1 MKPNPLFYW
10 LVRNTFRILLRVY
23 NRCSVRWLEDL
34 DPDERVVVA
43 CNHAS
48 NLDPLVVG
56 SFFPRRLRYFAKEE
70 LFRSWFLGSS
80 IRALGAVPVSR
91 ADNAS
96 AAGALKGFMKLY
108 REGSDILIFPEGGR
122 SPDGRLQPL
131 EAGVALIAARERAPI
146 LPAFIHGSFDAMP
159 TGSRFVRPSKI
170 VLTFGRTL
178 RFPAEVYESRGCRD
192 VIMGALTDAMRALE
206 SASA

>member
-10 LVRNTFRILLRVY
+10 LARSAFRVILRVY

-48 NLDPLVVG
+48 NLDPIVVG

-70 LFRSWFLGSS
+70 LFRSWFLGTS

-159 TGSRFVRPSKI
+159 TGSHFVRPSKI
-170 VLTFGRTL
+170 TLTFGRPL
-178 RFPAEVYESRGCRD
+178 RFPAEVYESRDGRD
-192 VIMGALTDAMRALE
+192 VIMRALADAMRALE
-206 SASA
+206 SAPS

>member
-10 LVRNTFRILLRVY
+10 LVRNTFRIILRVY

-70 LFRSWFLGSS
+70 LFRSWFLGTS
-80 IRALGAVPVSR
+80 IRALGAVR
-91 ADNAS
+91 
-96 AAGALKGFMKLY
+96 
-108 REGSDILIFPEGGR
+108 
-122 SPDGRLQPL
+122 
-131 EAGVALIAARERAPI
+131 
-146 LPAFIHGSFDAMP
+146 
-159 TGSRFVRPSKI
+159 
-170 VLTFGRTL
+170 
-178 RFPAEVYESRGCRD
+178 
-192 VIMGALTDAMRALE
+192 
-206 SASA
+206 

>member
-1 MKPNPLFYW
+1 MKLNPLFYW
-10 LVRNTFRILLRVY
+10 LARSAFRLILRVY

>member
-10 LVRNTFRILLRVY
+10 MVRNTFRIILRVY

-34 DPDERVVVA
+34 DPDERMVVA

-48 NLDPLVVG
+48 NLDPVVVG

-70 LFRSWFLGSS
+70 LFRSWFLGTS

-108 REGSDILIFPEGGR
+108 HEGSDILIFPEGGR

-159 TGSRFVRPSKI
+159 TGSHFVRPSRI
-170 VLTFGRTL
+170 TLTFGRPL
-178 RFPAEVYESRGCRD
+178 RFPAEVYEGRGGRD
-192 VIMGALTDAMRALE
+192 IIMGALTDAMRALE

>member
-10 LVRNTFRILLRVY
+10 LVRNTFRIILRVY

-70 LFRSWFLGSS
+70 LFRSWFLGTS

-146 LPAFIHGSFDAMP
+146 LPAFLSLIH
-159 TGSRFVRPSKI
+159 I
-170 VLTFGRTL
+170 
-178 RFPAEVYESRGCRD
+178 
-192 VIMGALTDAMRALE
+192 
-206 SASA
+206 

>member
-23 NRCSVRWLEDL
+23 NRCSVRWLEDI

-96 AAGALKGFMKLY
+96 AAGALKGFMKLC

-178 RFPAEVYESRGCRD
+178 RFPAEVYESRDCRD

>member
-1 MKPNPLFYW
+1 MKPNPVFYW
-10 LVRNTFRILLRVY
+10 VVRNLFWLVLKVY
-23 NRCSVRWLEDL
+23 NRCSVRWLAPL
-34 DPDERVVVA
+34 DPNERVIVA

-48 NLDPLVVG
+48 NLDPIVVG

-70 LFRSWFLGSS
+70 LFRSWFLGTS

-108 REGSDILIFPEGGR
+108 REGSDVLIFPEGGR

-131 EAGVALIAARERAPI
+131 EAGVALIAAHERAPI
-146 LPAFIHGSFDAMP
+146 LPAFIKGSFDAMP
-159 TGSRFVRPSKI
+159 PGLPFVRPSKI
-170 VLTFGRTL
+170 TVTFGRPL
-178 RFPAEVYESRGCRD
+178 RFSDAVYQSKGGRD
-192 VIMGALTDAMRALE
+192 VMMGELTAAMRALE
-206 SASA
+206 SASS

>member
-23 NRCSVRWLEDL
+23 NRCSVRWLEDI

-56 SFFPRRLRYFAKEE
+56 AFFPRRLRYFAKEE
-70 LFRSWFLGSS
+70 LFRSWFLGTS

>member
-23 NRCSVRWLEDL
+23 NRCSVRWLEDI